1 MRLKFLLKRLVD
13 KIVKDALPAGL
24 ASILGGLLL
33 THFQLDRVPQPTT
46 VKVTQASPE
55 MMQLLRDE
63 HGLIIDFVKEQ
74 VASEKNRGGADQSA
88 QRAAAEASAPP
99 AAEVA
104 PSPPV
109 QRPIPV
115 VALAAP
121 KPAAPRSAARTRLSV
136 LRCRR
141 PRLRKLSRP
150 IRCLR
155 RRRGRMI
162 RFSPRRSG
170 SRTSWSPSPSARY
183 RRPSASFRLGS
194 ARSATASAGR
204 GSPRARRRTW
214 SVRLGSCRA
223 RRTDSGRVTAA
234 VDTRIRHALL
244 FRNRSLAKGSVP
256 LPRCLRVDRAE
267 QEAAR
272 RLPPRRRI

>member
-74 VASEKNRGGADQSA
+74 VASEKSRGSADQSG
-88 QRAAAEASAPP
+88 QRGVTEASAPP
-99 AAEVA
+99 AVQVA
-104 PSPPV
+104 PSPV

-121 KPAAPRSAARTRLSV
+121 KPAAPRSKNQVVGASLPAPALAQTQPADPVPQAAARTDDSLLAKTIGIKDQVVSV
-136 LRCRR
+136 TQRAVSATIGVIPSWFGSLGDR
-141 PRLRKLSRP
+141 
-150 IRCLR
+150 I
-155 RRRGRMI
+155 GGEGQ
-162 RFSPRRSG
+162 SPRPPANLVSA
-170 SRTSWSPSPSARY
+170 SWIVPSA
-183 RRPSASFRLGS
+183 A
-194 ARSATASAGR
+194 
-204 GSPRARRRTW
+204 
-214 SVRLGSCRA
+214 
-223 RRTDSGRVTAA
+223 D
-234 VDTRIRHALL
+234 
-244 FRNRSLAKGSVP
+244 
-256 LPRCLRVDRAE
+256 
-267 QEAAR
+267 Q
-272 RLPPRRRI
+272 

>member
-1 MRLKFLLKRLVD
+1 MRLKSLLKRLVD

-74 VASEKNRGGADQSA
+74 VASEKNHGGADQSA

-104 PSPPV
+104 PSSPV

-121 KPAAPRSAARTRLSV
+121 KPAAPRSKNPVVGASLPAPALAQAQPADPVPQAAARTDDSLLAKTIGIKDQVVSV
-136 LRCRR
+136 TQRAVSATIGVIPSWFGSLGDR
-141 PRLRKLSRP
+141 
-150 IRCLR
+150 I
-155 RRRGRMI
+155 GGEGQ
-162 RFSPRRSG
+162 SPRPPANLVSA
-170 SRTSWSPSPSARY
+170 SWIVPSA
-183 RRPSASFRLGS
+183 A
-194 ARSATASAGR
+194 
-204 GSPRARRRTW
+204 
-214 SVRLGSCRA
+214 
-223 RRTDSGRVTAA
+223 
-234 VDTRIRHALL
+234 
-244 FRNRSLAKGSVP
+244 
-256 LPRCLRVDRAE
+256 DR
-267 QEAAR
+267 
-272 RLPPRRRI
+272 

>member
-1 MRLKFLLKRLVD
+1 MVD

-104 PSPPV
+104 PSSPV

-121 KPAAPRSAARTRLSV
+121 KPAAPRSKNQVVGASLPALAQAQPADPVPQAAARTDESLLTKTIGIKDQVVSV
-136 LRCRR
+136 TQRAVSATIGVIPSWFGSLGDR
-141 PRLRKLSRP
+141 
-150 IRCLR
+150 I
-155 RRRGRMI
+155 GGEGQ
-162 RFSPRRSG
+162 SPRPPANLVSA
-170 SRTSWSPSPSARY
+170 SWIVPSA
-183 RRPSASFRLGS
+183 A
-194 ARSATASAGR
+194 
-204 GSPRARRRTW
+204 
-214 SVRLGSCRA
+214 
-223 RRTDSGRVTAA
+223 D
-234 VDTRIRHALL
+234 
-244 FRNRSLAKGSVP
+244 
-256 LPRCLRVDRAE
+256 
-267 QEAAR
+267 Q
-272 RLPPRRRI
+272 

>member
-88 QRAAAEASAPP
+88 QRAAAEASAAP

-121 KPAAPRSAARTRLSV
+121 KPAAPRSKNQVVGASLPAPAPTQAQPADPVPQAAARTDDSLLAKTIGIKDQVVSV
-136 LRCRR
+136 TQRAVSATIGVIPSWFGSLGDR
-141 PRLRKLSRP
+141 
-150 IRCLR
+150 I
-155 RRRGRMI
+155 GGEGQ
-162 RFSPRRSG
+162 SPRPPANLVSA
-170 SRTSWSPSPSARY
+170 SWIVPSA
-183 RRPSASFRLGS
+183 A
-194 ARSATASAGR
+194 
-204 GSPRARRRTW
+204 
-214 SVRLGSCRA
+214 
-223 RRTDSGRVTAA
+223 
-234 VDTRIRHALL
+234 
-244 FRNRSLAKGSVP
+244 
-256 LPRCLRVDRAE
+256 DR
-267 QEAAR
+267 
-272 RLPPRRRI
+272 